1 MLALFK
7 LARERK
13 RGEKKRREGE
23 RKKRKG
29 IEKTSPRREKLSLG
43 CFLFAGRNRD
53 ESGRFLNS
61 YSRGNFG
68 TGSGDYFK
76 RNVLKAAMTRS
87 VMRI

>member
-29 IEKTSPRREKLSLG
+29 IEKSPPRWGKLSLG
-43 CFLFAGRNRD
+43 CFLFAGRVI
-53 ESGRFLNS
+53 ET
-61 YSRGNFG
+61 SRGDF
-68 TGSGDYFK
+68 
-76 RNVLKAAMTRS
+76 LI
-87 VMRI
+87 RIRGEILARAVAIISRETC